1 MDHNEAIKEM
11 ATERYL
17 LNELTPELRDAFE
30 EHAFNCPEC
39 ALDLRAG
46 STFISIAKG
55 ELPGLAAASASPSP
69 SHAEPTRPIKKTFD
83 WHSWLRPAFAV
94 PAFAALLA
102 LVSYQNLSTIPSL
115 RKAGSEP
122 SILPAVAFHAGTRGS
137 AHTPVEADRRH
148 GAVLSIEL
156 PQDSGYASYT
166 FELYD
171 PQGKQLWTRSITAS
185 QAGSAGDGTVSLV
198 IPGAGLVQGAYRL
211 AISGADAKGTR
222 TEIDQRALDL
232 HFDE

>member
-11 ATERYL
+11 AAERYL

-30 EHAFNCPEC
+30 EHAFDCPEC

-46 STFISIAKG
+46 STFIHIARG
-55 ELPGLAAASASPSP
+55 ELPDLAAASTAP
-69 SHAEPTRPIKKTFD
+69 SHPELTRPVKRRMD
-83 WHSWLRPAFAV
+83 WRSWLRPAFAL
-94 PAFAALLA
+94 PALAALLVV
-102 LVSYQNLSTIPSL
+102 VSYQNLATIPSL
-115 RKAGSEP
+115 RRAASEP
-122 SILPAVAFHAGTRGS
+122 SIVPSTAFHAGTRGS
-137 AHTPVEADRRH
+137 AHTAVSVDRSQ

-156 PQDSGYASYT
+156 PQDSGYASYA

-171 PQGKQLWTRSITAS
+171 PHGKQLWTRSITAT

-198 IPGAGLVQGAYRL
+198 IPGAGLEQGSYTV
-211 AISGADAKGTR
+211 AIFGFDAKGAR
-222 TEIDQRALDL
+222 TEVDRRALDL

>member
-46 STFISIAKG
+46 STFINIAKG
-55 ELPGLAAASASPSP
+55 ELPALVEASPGASRP
-69 SHAEPTRPIKKTFD
+69 ETTRPIKKKFD
-83 WHSWLRPAFAV
+83 WQAWLRPAFAI

-115 RKAGSEP
+115 RKSASEP
-122 SILPAVAFHAGTRGS
+122 SLLPSTAFHAGTRGN
-137 AHTPVEADRRH
+137 AHTPVAVDRAN

-156 PQDSGYASYT
+156 PQDSGYASYA

-171 PQGKQLWTRSITAS
+171 PQGKQLWKRTITAS
-185 QAGSAGDGTVSLV
+185 QAGSGGDGTVSLV
-198 IPGAGLVQGAYRL
+198 IPGAGLVQGTYRL
-211 AISGADAKGTR
+211 SISGADAKGAP
-222 TEIDQRALDL
+222 TEIDRRALDL